1 MGFVRLC
8 CCLGLGEAL
17 LRGLHGAGECV
28 EVAEIAGLLR
38 KLLLVSRDVGDLLVE
53 ARQPLAMGADA
64 GLELVALGGQ
74 VGELRGQFGE
84 PAFGRCQC
92 CFGLG
97 HALVDAR
104 AFFDAR
110 LDLFFQL
117 GVFGIEPLQRDV
129 GVRRLLLLAGDV
141 GRELHQAAV
150 ELGDTLLG
158 ALFLAV
164 EQLAGIGEPLQSGR
178 GAGFRVAQRRQLGGA
193 DRLDARGLGLLAGT
207 LRHLANGEVMGM
219 GGIVDVG
226 VGLDPAQVVQRRLGL
241 AHLGGDFAV
250 ADRLPRLFLQAVH
263 LSGELADHVLDAEE
277 VGLGSLQP
285 QFRLVAAGVQSG
297 NAGGIFQH
305 AAALLG
311 FRLNDLADLALVDQ
325 CR

>member
-1 MGFVRLC
+1 MVSSVNR
-8 CCLGLGEAL
+8 
-17 LRGLHGAGECV
+17 RS
-28 EVAEIAGLLR
+28 VAA
-38 KLLLVSRDVGDLLVE
+38 S
-53 ARQPLAMGADA
+53 
-64 GLELVALGGQ
+64 VASASDT
-74 VGELRGQFGE
+74 RSST
-84 PAFGRCQC
+84 P
-92 CFGLG
+92 
-97 HALVDAR
+97 R

-164 EQLAGIGEPLQSGR
+164 EQFAGIGEPLQSGR

-193 DRLDARGLGLLAGT
+193 HRLDARGLGLLAGA

-226 VGLDPAQVVQRRLGL
+226 MGLDPAQVVQRRLGL

-250 ADRLPRLFLQAVH
+250 ADRLPRLFFKPSICPA
-263 LSGELADHVLDAEE
+263 SWPIT
-277 VGLGSLQP
+277 SSTRR
-285 QFRLVAAGVQSG
+285 RLVSAAFSRSSASWRRACSPATPAASSSTRRRCSG
-297 NAGGIFQH
+297 FA
-305 AAALLG
+305 
-311 FRLNDLADLALVDQ
+311 
-325 CR
+325 